1 MSCPGSKVLEA
12 AARGT
17 VGEEAQEAFR
27 YCSNW
32 GRWGDRDE
40 IGTLNLVTEAKRRE
54 AASSVRSGRAYPL
67 GKEVVLG
74 GEAGSQPGVFHRM
87 TLGDGPAP
95 SSQDIVAFGAH
106 GYRVTHLDALGHG
119 YLDGM
124 AYNGRREEA
133 VVSVGGLLSCS
144 VGAVAAGVFTRGV
157 LLDVAESM
165 GVRALPEGFAIG
177 AEHLERAEAAGGAEV
192 GRGDAVLVR
201 SGVESRGEQGQ
212 PGLGIGA
219 VRWLKERDVALYGG
233 DCIEYVP
240 SGVPGLP
247 MPLHQL
253 GLVAMGLC
261 LVDVVDVEVLR
272 SACDEEGRRDFLLVV
287 APLRLR
293 GGTGSPVNPLAV
305 F

>member
-1 MSCPGSKVLEA
+1 MTGVA
-12 AARGT
+12 VQARM
-17 VGEEAQEAFR
+17 GEEAEAGFR

-54 AASSVRSGRAYPL
+54 AAGLVRSGRVYPL

-74 GEAGSQPGVFHRM
+74 GESGSQPGIFHRM

-95 SSQDIVAFGAH
+95 SAQDVVAFGAH
-106 GYRVTHLDALGHG
+106 GYRVTHLDALGHE

-124 AYNGRREEA
+124 AYNGRREDA
-133 VVSVGGLLSCS
+133 VVSVEGLRSCS
-144 VGAVAAGVFTRGV
+144 VGSVATGVFTRGI

-165 GVRALPEGFAIG
+165 GVKALPEGFAIG
-177 AEHLERAEAAGGAEV
+177 AEHLERAETAGGAAV
-192 GRGDAVLVR
+192 GAGDAVLVR
-201 SGVESRGEQGQ
+201 SGVESQGQEGQ
-212 PGLGIGA
+212 PGLSMGA
-219 VRWLKERDVALYGG
+219 VRWLKARDVALYGG
-233 DCIEYVP
+233 DCIEYMP
-240 SGVPGLP
+240 SGVTGLP

-272 SACDEEGRRDFLLVV
+272 SACEREGRRDFLLVV

-293 GGTGSPVNPLAV
+293 GGTASPVNPLAV